1 MEFTMAIKF
10 NENLKKARK
19 SKGLT
24 QKALSEKLGVA
35 LSTVAMWETG
45 SRQPDYQM
53 LNRIA
58 DFFGISFDDLL
69 EDKEEK
75 EALDSDEIYVAYE
88 DDEVF
93 SIRELLRTRP
103 EMKMLFS
110 VSNNAT
116 KEDIERTV
124 AIIEALKGSV
134 PE

>member
-45 SRQPDYQM
+45 SRQPDYHM

-110 VSNNAT
+110 VSKNAT

>member
-1 MEFTMAIKF
+1 MSIKF

-19 SKGLT
+19 SMGLT

-45 SRQPDYQM
+45 SRQPDYEM
-53 LNRIA
+53 LNKIA

-69 EDKEEK
+69 EDKTEK
-75 EALDSDEIYVAYE
+75 EAVDNDEIYVAYE

-110 VSNNAT
+110 VSKNAT

-124 AIIEALKGSV
+124 AIIEALKGSAS
-134 PE
+134 EE

>member
-1 MEFTMAIKF
+1 MSIKF
-10 NENLKKARK
+10 HENLKKVRK

-45 SRQPDYQM
+45 SRQPDYQT

-58 DFFGISFDDLL
+58 DFFGVSFDELL
-69 EDKEEK
+69 EDQSEK
-75 EALDSDEIYVAYE
+75 QAMRDDEIYISYE

-110 VSNNAT
+110 VSKNAT

-124 AIIEALKGSV
+124 AIIEALKGSYQ
-134 PE
+134 E